1 MTREI
6 YTQTTI
12 QREQGMIQAV
22 IDGETIMMNVENGDY
37 YGLDSIASRIWELIE
52 TPQTV
57 GALKKQ
63 LLEEYAVDDAQCE
76 NDVIHFLA
84 EMAEE
89 KIITYT

>member
-6 YTQTTI
+6 STQTTI
-12 QREQGMIQAV
+12 QRQQGMIQAV
-22 IDGETIMMNVENGDY
+22 IDGETIMMNVENGEY

-63 LLEEYAVDDAQCE
+63 LLEEFAVDDAQCQ
-76 NDVIHFLA
+76 NDVIQFLT
-84 EMAEE
+84 EMGEK
-89 KIITYT
+89 KIITYS